1 MAFLTSGKS
10 PRKKSRVPGHRL
22 HFPFSKT
29 EKICHAQPR
38 RRPQK
43 VCRKNHFYNLIA
55 KKQRIVFSPPH
66 RSPSG
71 RGEKTPRDRLGLGL
85 AK

>member
-29 EKICHAQPR
+29 EKICHDEPR

-43 VCRKNHFYNLIA
+43 VCR

>member
-22 HFPFSKT
+22 HFEPPTS
-29 EKICHAQPR
+29 EKICHDEPR

-43 VCRKNHFYNLIA
+43 VCRKNPFYNLIA
-55 KKQRIVFSPPH
+55 KKQRIVFSPH
-66 RSPSG
+66 SPLPFGS
-71 RGEKTPRDRLGLGL
+71 RRRKNSAR
-85 AK
+85 